1 MNKLIAILF
10 SIILIVCVL
19 SGTIVIA
26 FGAYEVV
33 DEIIDEIRRRKERR
47 KDE

>member
-1 MNKLIAILF
+1 MNKLIEILS
-10 SIILIVCVL
+10 SIILIVCTL
-19 SGTIVIA
+19 SGTIIIV

-33 DEIIDEIRRRKERR
+33 DEIIDEIRWRKERR